1 MLEAG
6 ERTIPLKKK
15 TDEATELGTG
25 EVTLREYNNCHR
37 HRYSDTTYTVRMIIT
52 CIALYTHGI

>member
-15 TDEATELGTG
+15 RMR
-25 EVTLREYNNCHR
+25 LRN
-37 HRYSDTTYTVRMIIT
+37 
-52 CIALYTHGI
+52 